1 MGDQAQQQAPQQA
14 PVNTPTTDGG
24 AKKTGGRGNDA
35 NQGQMLGANTGADS
49 PELSDLFDAIT
60 TKYTQILLEQARGVD
75 ELGKDASVQDPPPAW
90 VNIAVAVGTIAIGAA
105 TAGIGAA
112 VSGAIVSAA
121 ASSAAKIVIN
131 DAFKEVIKVGVEQGL
146 SATVQGTIGALAQNP
161 ATNVTDAFF
170 RGQSDALH
178 ERSNKTQDAFTLFG
192 RKKLRAADDPVAAAQ
207 AMYDALNSGL
217 AGAKLKQRQATLSS
231 WCNFQARG
239 ELGTHNE
246 GKDNAGADVG
256 KQLGDT
262 SGKGVLGLVVESPGG
277 QAAVKVVDA
286 EIEGL
291 NETLRGELAGRPIG
305 QLGIPITVKGEV
317 NPPAWYEK
325 RSADGI
331 LRFGENESGTRWN
344 KSSSG
349 GDNWLMWKGVGGPV
363 LTGPGG
369 FRPDEKEKGELV
381 WKGIGKVLDNEIKP
395 KSLKAIGVDLTD
407 PSYVD

>member
-1 MGDQAQQQAPQQA
+1 MGDQGQQQVPPQQA
-14 PVNTPTTDGG
+14 PVNTTTPDASKSGG
-24 AKKTGGRGNDA
+24 GKGNDA
-35 NQGQMLGANTGADS
+35 LQGTMMGGNAGADS

-60 TKYTQILLEQARGVD
+60 TKYTQILLEQARGVE

-112 VSGAIVSAA
+112 VSGAIVAAA

-146 SATVQGTIGALAQNP
+146 SATVQGTIGALATNP

-178 ERSNKTQDAFTLFG
+178 ERSNKTQDAFTLQG
-192 RKKLRAADDPVAAAQ
+192 RKKLRAADNPLAAAQ
-207 AMYDALNSGL
+207 AMYDALNTGL
-217 AGAKLKQRQATLSS
+217 TGAKLKQRQATLSS

-239 ELGTHNE
+239 ELGTHHE
-246 GKDNAGADVG
+246 GKADAGANVG
-256 KQLGDT
+256 AQLGDT

-277 QAAVKVVDA
+277 QGPVKVIDA

-325 RSADGI
+325 RSADGL
-331 LRFGENESGTRWN
+331 LRFGENETGTRWN
-344 KSSSG
+344 KSSRG
-349 GDNWLMWKGVGGPV
+349 GDSWLAAKGVGGPV
-363 LTGPGG
+363 LTGPEG
-369 FRPDEKEKGELV
+369 FRPTEEERMDLV
-381 WKGIGKVLDNEIKP
+381 WKGIGKVLDNELKP
-395 KSLKAIGVDLTD
+395 KSLKQIGVNLSD
-407 PSYVD
+407 PSYLD